1 VRNRAASPTVLAVVV
16 GAILVAVGLATAV
29 LVTRP
34 SSGSPTPET
43 TPPLTGAYAT
53 ANPPGASIGIEPAIC
68 ALEQQP
74 GPADPVPQAGGD
86 LMDVADLGNGRWRLC
101 LAGPEVLVVEGSA
114 QCTWTDD
121 RSAVI
126 EIVGL
131 PLDDGSGS
139 KVDGGVS
146 LDPAGVYLGLT
157 SQAGDILSFDGADR
171 PQQIDAAADGR
182 TGAANFALGS
192 VVDPEHPPSVIP
204 ADRTG
209 TLRWSCGKPPGP
221 RPGRATGR
229 VDLTLDDPVAGTW
242 HVAATCRW
250 VTTPTGGR
258 MWHVETDPSA
268 IRRDG
273 VMLGIAVEVDPSK
286 PERSEPSLWVDIGSA
301 GDFYGTTDRPTVV
314 RQARNGSSGL
324 LRFRHLT
331 ISPGSDVRIADDIR
345 DVSGEVSWVCLPPA
359 AAGPEVGQQPSGD
372 LP

>member
-192 VVDPEHPPSVIP
+192 VVDPEHPPAVIP

-209 TLRWSCGKPPGP
+209 TLRWRCGKPPGP

-229 VDLTLDDPVAGTW
+229 VDLSLDDPVAGTW
-242 HVAATCRW
+242 HVAATCSW
-250 VTTPTGGR
+250 VTTAAGAR
-258 MWHVETDPSA
+258 MRHVETDPSV

-273 VMLGIAVEVDPSK
+273 VMLGIAVEVDSSK

-301 GDFYGTTDRPTVV
+301 GDFYGPTDRPTVV

-324 LRFRHLT
+324 LLFRHLA

-345 DVSGEVSWVCLPPA
+345 DVSGEVSWICLPPA
-359 AAGPEVGQQPSGD
+359 AAGPEVVQQPSGD
-372 LP
+372 PP